1 MVIAL
6 CKHTCRSCLL
16 PGYYLQDLKS
26 PAAEVPLSNFSIW
39 SELQGTARTSKIIK
53 PPGVAAMLGLAS
65 SISCSL
71 FILFSLASNAASKD
85 DLVVDTSS
93 GPIKGKTLTVGSGS
107 VRAYLGIPYAEPP
120 LGKLRFQKPLPH
132 QPWSQI
138 FEATDFG
145 NACLQPPVPETPEA
159 KMVNPNRPLSED
171 CLFLNIWVP
180 HPQPSVSIPILVWM
194 HGGGFVAGTSSLDLY
209 NGASL
214 AVTENVIVASMNY
227 RLGALGFLSL
237 PPAVPGNMGLWDQH
251 LALTWIKENAA
262 AFGGDPN
269 RVTIFG
275 QSAGAA
281 CVGFHLLSPKSE
293 PLFAQAVL
301 QSGEP
306 NAVWAWVNPE
316 KAKNKSLELSQ
327 LLGCGEGNENEIVIC
342 LQKKDAMEFPQ
353 HEASLFQKNEFILD
367 LIFAPTTDGEFLT
380 DDPQRLLDS
389 QHVQIKPILTGVTS
403 DEGAFLFTYIYPGSN
418 HSQNTMEQFLK
429 TLRITVRNPT
439 EKDIQ
444 AVALKY
450 SGESHGPAKYRS
462 ALVQSSGDYFFVC
475 PAAEFAAQMRKAGS
489 PVYVYI
495 FTHHTSGSV
504 WPEWAG
510 ASHAAELIYL
520 FGSFEAAMEANKTH
534 TEAEA
539 VLSRRIMRYWA
550 EFARTGNPTGSEKK
564 EVEWP
569 PYNATQQNFLHLST
583 EPAQVMPISPAR
595 HCGLFK
601 THAPNQLRSAP

>member
-1 MVIAL
+1 
-6 CKHTCRSCLL
+6 
-16 PGYYLQDLKS
+16 
-26 PAAEVPLSNFSIW
+26 
-39 SELQGTARTSKIIK
+39 
-53 PPGVAAMLGLAS
+53 MLGLAS
-65 SISCSL
+65 SISCLL

-145 NACLQPPVPETPEA
+145 NACVQQALPQTPEA
-159 KMVNPNRPLSED
+159 KLWNINRPLSED

-180 HPQPSVSIPILVWM
+180 QPQPSVPIPILVWI
-194 HGGGFVAGTSSLDLY
+194 HGGGFAAGTSSIDLY

-227 RLGALGFLSL
+227 RLGSLGFLSL
-237 PPAVPGNMGLWDQH
+237 PPAIPGNMGLWDQH

-275 QSAGAA
+275 QSAGGAS
-281 CVGFHLLSPKSE
+281 VGFHLLSSKSE

-301 QSGEP
+301 QSGTP
-306 NAVWAWVNPE
+306 NAIWAWVNPE

-327 LLGCGEGNENEIVIC
+327 LLGCGEGNENEIVSC

-389 QHVQIKPILTGVTS
+389 QHVQIKPVLTGVTS
-403 DEGAFLFTYIYPGSN
+403 DEGAFLFTYVYPGSN
-418 HSQNTMEQFLK
+418 HSHNTMEQFLK
-429 TLRITVRNPT
+429 TLRITVRNAT
-439 EKDIQ
+439 EEDIQ

-462 ALVQSSGDYFFVC
+462 ALVQSSEIPQDLR
-475 PAAEFAAQMRKAGS
+475 RKNWSGRLITLRS
-489 PVYVYI
+489 R
-495 FTHHTSGSV
+495 TSSIL
-504 WPEWAG
+504 A
-510 ASHAAELIYL
+510 
-520 FGSFEAAMEANKTH
+520 
-534 TEAEA
+534 
-539 VLSRRIMRYWA
+539 LS
-550 EFARTGNPTGSEKK
+550 
-564 EVEWP
+564 
-569 PYNATQQNFLHLST
+569 
-583 EPAQVMPISPAR
+583 
-595 HCGLFK
+595 
-601 THAPNQLRSAP
+601 QLR

>member
-1 MVIAL
+1 
-6 CKHTCRSCLL
+6 
-16 PGYYLQDLKS
+16 
-26 PAAEVPLSNFSIW
+26 
-39 SELQGTARTSKIIK
+39 
-53 PPGVAAMLGLAS
+53 MLGLAS

-93 GPIKGKTLTVGSGS
+93 GPIKGNTLTIGSGS

-145 NACLQPPVPETPEA
+145 NACVQQALPQTPEA
-159 KMVNPNRPLSED
+159 KLWNINRPQSED

-180 HPQPSVSIPILVWM
+180 HPQPSVPIPILVSI
-194 HGGGFVAGTSSLDLY
+194 HGGGFILGTSSLDVS

-227 RLGALGFLSL
+227 RLGSLGFLSL
-237 PPAVPGNMGLWDQH
+237 PPAIPGNMGLWDQH

-275 QSAGAA
+275 VSAGGAS
-281 CVGFHLLSPKSE
+281 VGFHLLSPKSE
-293 PLFAQAVL
+293 PLFAHAVL
-301 QSGEP
+301 ESGAP
-306 NAVWAWVNPE
+306 NAIWAWASPE
-316 KAKNKSLELSQ
+316 TIKNKSHELSQ
-327 LLGCGEGNENEIVIC
+327 LLGCGEGNENEIVSC

-353 HEASLFQKNEFILD
+353 CETSMSQKNDFIFD
-367 LIFAPTTDGEFLT
+367 FIFVPTTDGEFLT
-380 DDPQRLLDS
+380 DDPQSLLNS
-389 QHVQIKPILTGVTS
+389 HHVQIKPVLTGVTS
-403 DEGAFLFTYIYPGSN
+403 DEGYFMVSFLSLASN
-418 HSQNTMEQFLK
+418 HSQITQEQFVK
-429 TLRITVRNPT
+429 VLRMTVRNAT
-439 EKDIQ
+439 EEDIQ

-450 SGESHGPAKYRS
+450 SEESHGPAKYRS

-475 PAAEFAAQMRKAGS
+475 PAAEFAGQMRKAGS
-489 PVYVYI
+489 PVYVYY
-495 FTHHTSGSV
+495 FTHHTSGTV
-504 WPEWAG
+504 WPEWANATHG
-510 ASHAAELIYL
+510 SEIIYV

-564 EVEWP
+564 EEEWP
-569 PYNATQQNFLHLST
+569 LYNATQQNFLRLNT
-583 EPAQVMPISPAR
+583 EPAQVVPISPAR

-601 THAPNQLRSAP
+601 TLAPNQSEASSIV